1 MSSKKKYGA
10 NTGPDQPCVSREK
23 KWPRFEFAFNAQ
35 SRCGGLR
42 RREVELQVLVYS
54 LEKYDEKFLIPQL
67 RAAISPENVRTVRV
81 PLSLD
86 TADLAKG

>member
-1 MSSKKKYGA
+1 M
-10 NTGPDQPCVSREK
+10 T
-23 KWPRFEFAFNAQ
+23 
-35 SRCGGLR
+35 R
-42 RREVELQVLVYS
+42 RGVELQVLVYS